1 MKKNATAIVVLN
13 WNGGA
18 DTVAC
23 LESLVALRASD
34 FSIYVVDNDSRDDSL
49 SHIRQWLAAY
59 ALRSDA
65 RFAFV
70 DLASGSPDPR
80 RPVAPEAVGHITL
93 VQAGRNGGYA
103 AGNNVGLTL
112 AMQAGFDYFWI
123 LNNDT
128 EVDAGALTALRQRMA
143 DAPQIG
149 ICGSTLLYAHDRTRV
164 QARGGAAFIAL
175 KGRGI
180 PIDAFQTTADAFDV
194 GAIEQRLRYVIGAS
208 MFVRREFIAK
218 VGLMAEDYFLYWEEI
233 DWATR
238 GRPEFALG
246 YAADSLVF
254 HKVGASIGTSDSGAS
269 SPLSEFY
276 MARGRLRYCLRY
288 SRVSVPFVLFES
300 ARSILRWVAKADW
313 PRAWSLARAVTGRPY
328 VR

>member
-1 MKKNATAIVVLN
+1 MKKNTTAIVVLN
-13 WNGGA
+13 WNGAA

-23 LESLVALRASD
+23 LESLVALHASD
-34 FSIYVVDNDSRDDSL
+34 FSIYVVDNASQDDSL
-49 SHIRQWLAAY
+49 SDIRQWLVAY

-70 DLASGSPDPR
+70 DLAAGSPDQ
-80 RPVAPEAVGHITL
+80 VLAAVPGAIGHIVL

-128 EVDAGALTALRQRMA
+128 EADADALTALRQRMT
-143 DAPQIG
+143 DAPEIG

-164 QARGGAAFIAL
+164 QARGGAAFIAW

-180 PIDAFQTTADAFDV
+180 PIDAFKSASDAFD
-194 GAIEQRLRYVIGAS
+194 AIAVERRLRYVIGAS
-208 MFVRREFIAK
+208 MFVRRKFIAK

-238 GRPEFALG
+238 GRPEFTLG

-254 HKVGASIGTSDSGAS
+254 HKVGASIGTSDSGAG
-269 SPLSEFY
+269 SPLSEYY
-276 MARGRLRYCLRY
+276 MARGRLKYCLRY

-300 ARSILRWVAKADW
+300 VRSILRWVAKADW
-313 PRAWSLARAVTGRPY
+313 PRARSLARAVTGRPY